1 MFDPRLHLPAVAL
14 EALVFAEARFRGEF
28 CEERLLELMNE
39 ALREDNAYAY
49 FLLGYLARASL
60 HTPSRWDIQLEYG
73 LQSLFCYR
81 LRQGLFEIR
90 EALVKAEEAGEL
102 DGFMRRLDSCGMSSV
117 IVRALDMEY
126 IHG

>member
-1 MFDPRLHLPAVAL
+1 M
-14 EALVFAEARFRGEF
+14 
-28 CEERLLELMNE
+28 
-39 ALREDNAYAY
+39 REDNGYAY

-73 LQSLFCYR
+73 LQNLFCYR

-90 EALVKAEEAGEL
+90 EAQGKAKDAGEL
-102 DGFMRRLDSCGMSSV
+102 DGFMRRLDLGDISSA

-126 IHG
+126 IND